1 MNRSKFLALVSK
13 NIFSG
18 GKEGI
23 SSSCYALLCGMDLP
37 PDNSSPT
44 LSTLTTAAACI
55 IGVVVI
61 AHQRS
66 KRKSDSMIVHSS
78 ACNDPNC
85 LRCHFSSHH
94 METFR
99 RNATLLRRLAKLE
112 PEIFDVMRGDI
123 WTVVEDMERRRVA
136 YDEET
141 GLQKLKRWLSWR
153 AATTYQQAEPI
164 SNEQTIT
171 TASMSPQVGQEPTVF
186 FLPNLEAVPFHHADK
201 CHKSCPCI
209 RLWKRQPIDP
219 KSAPIY
225 TTGDIEMLQQNFHI
239 IKTELDN
246 LLATNKEQFA
256 PFDSAVYTATN
267 QNQNTQAPEWSSIY
281 LFHQGVRQSACNKYF
296 PQTTNIIETSCPNR
310 MAGKC
315 GLGSIYFSKLKNN
328 TRVTEHHGPTNVRW
342 RCHIPLIVPCEC
354 NQSRLSVG
362 VGANEESIGWQEGKP
377 ILFDDSFLHSAVHME
392 NNSSTEG
399 DSSRIVLIIDF
410 WHPALSEADRNAIGV
425 LYPPGS

>member
-1 MNRSKFLALVSK
+1 MNRSPFMSFVL
-13 NIFSG
+13 
-18 GKEGI
+18 KERVR
-23 SSSCYALLCGMDLP
+23 LLEGGMDLP

-61 AHQRS
+61 AHQLRS
-66 KRKSDSMIVHSS
+66 KRTSDSMVVHSN

-94 METFR
+94 IETFR
-99 RNATLLRRLAKLE
+99 RNATLLRRLTKLE
-112 PEIFDVMRGDI
+112 PGIFDGMRGDI
-123 WTVVEDMERRRVA
+123 WTVVEDMERRHVA

-164 SNEQTIT
+164 SKEQ
-171 TASMSPQVGQEPTVF
+171 ASTVQLSPQAGQEPTVF

-225 TTGDIEMLQQNFHI
+225 TTGDIEMLQQNVHI

-256 PFDSAVYTATN
+256 SFDSAVYTATN
-267 QNQNTQAPEWSSIY
+267 QSQNTQAPEWSSIY
-281 LFHQGVRQSACNKYF
+281 LFHQGVKQSACNKHF

-342 RCHIPLIVPCEC
+342 RCHIPLIVPSEC
-354 NQSRLSVG
+354 NESRLSVG

-377 ILFDDSFLHSAVHME
+377 ILFDDSFLHSAIHME
-392 NNSSTEG
+392 NYSGTEG

-410 WHPALSEADRNAIGV
+410 WHPALSEADRTAIGV